1 MLDFQTETKG
11 KEPNPMPESPKRVK
25 YETKVRN
32 LTEELKDIDYQIAAL
47 G

>member
-1 MLDFQTETKG
+1 MLEFQTETKG

-25 YETKVRN
+25 YQTKVEN
-32 LTEELKDIDYQIAAL
+32 LTEELKEIDYQIAKL